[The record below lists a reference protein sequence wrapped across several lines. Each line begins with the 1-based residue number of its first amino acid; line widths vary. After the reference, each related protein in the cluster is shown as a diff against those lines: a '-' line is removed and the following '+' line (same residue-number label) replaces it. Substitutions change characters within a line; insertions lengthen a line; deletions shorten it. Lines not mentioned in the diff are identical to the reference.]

1 MCENCLIVDCAQ
13 PFFVSCYFFSFHFQ
27 EVTVRIIGLL
37 SNILFFPNAASACVS
52 RHYALDLQE
61 VEDLLETYFTHI
73 DSTFAELQALDEFI
87 DDTEDF
93 VNIELDSQRNQLIKL
108 ELILTTG
115 TLFVSIYGV
124 VAGVFGMNLRNGAE
138 DSKHTFV
145 LVNIICGVGTIVS
158 FILAVFFIR
167 FKRIM

>member
-1 MCENCLIVDCAQ
+1 
-13 PFFVSCYFFSFHFQ
+13 
-27 EVTVRIIGLL
+27 
-37 SNILFFPNAASACVS
+37 VS